1 MLLHVALLLLLCF
14 HKEKK
19 RPLSPHLCNLFLRNL
34 PSQ

>member
-1 MLLHVALLLLLCF
+1 MMLHVVLLLLLCF
-14 HKEKK
+14 HEEE